1 MYSRL
6 MYAALKVESV
16 ENTMVKPDTFF
27 PIISQ
32 DIVTQYGSVASM
44 PIIGNRTERIN
55 PIKNLIEAPSG
66 SIGLQ
71 LEPKTLGHFLRAVF
85 GAVSSGRYWAISSV
99 SGTFTVGETVTA
111 SVSGATATVVAVSA
125 EGDYMLTG
133 AITGTPVAGQTLTG
147 GTSGATATI
156 VTPGTSTVYGH
167 EFKAPQSTLPTYT
180 LEIGYDDMAYRFG
193 GLRFNGLNPISQN
206 DNIMTAEVMVTARS
220 EFKHARVT
228 SAVTAGAGSK
238 TIPLDQTTGLTTS
251 DTIKV
256 FRPSTGAF
264 LDFSAASTKTHT
276 PATIPGETSIT
287 VTNLETALAIGDLI
301 VLAPQTP
308 SYSLGKEFSWIG
320 GSVVRAGSTMATAI
334 TASAA
339 SIEAYTLQIMNE
351 IEARHAAN
359 GTNLVNRFPS
369 KNHLKKFSGEGT
381 IRKAYL
387 DQTFLDRMR
396 NSTQTSWHFVHTAE
410 QIGATSF
417 YNTLD
422 LRVPFSVLRAH
433 NPSFEQDALLDEE
446 MEFEIYRDSSAGYS
460 AKALLVNDTS
470 SY

>member
-6 MYAALKVESV
+6 TYAALKVEV
-16 ENTMVKPDTFF
+16 TENTMLKPDTFF
-27 PIISQ
+27 PIVSQ
-32 DIVTQYGSVASM
+32 DIVTQYSANASM

-71 LEPKTLGHFLRAVF
+71 LEPKTLGHFLRAIY
-85 GAVSSGRYWAISSV
+85 GAVTTGRYWSISGA
-99 SGTFTVGETVTA
+99 SGTFVAGETITA
-111 SVSGATATVVAVSA
+111 STSGATAVISAISA
-125 EGDYMLTG
+125 EADYILSG
-133 AITGTPVAGQTLTG
+133 AITGTPVAGQTITG

-156 VTPGTSTVYGH
+156 VAVSSSVYGH
-167 EFKAPQSTLPTYT
+167 EFKAPQSSLPTYT

-193 GLRFNGLNPISQN
+193 GVRFNAFNPVSQN
-206 DNIMTAEVMVTARS
+206 DNIMTAEVMVMARS

-228 SAVTAGAGSK
+228 AAVTAGAGAK

-264 LDFSAASTKTHT
+264 LDFVSAGVKTHA

-287 VTNLETALAIGDLI
+287 VTNLETALAVGDLV

-308 SYSLGKEFSWIG
+308 SYTLGKEFSWIG
-320 GSVVRAGSTMATAI
+320 GSVVRAASTMAAAVA
-334 TASAA
+334 ASAA

-351 IEARHAAN
+351 LEARHAAN

-369 KNHLKKFSGEGT
+369 KNHLKKFTGEGT
-381 IRKAYL
+381 VKKAYL

-396 NSTQTSWHFVHTAE
+396 NNTQTAWQFVHTGD
-410 QIGATSF
+410 QISATGI
-417 YNTLD
+417 YYTLD
-422 LRVPFSVLRAH
+422 LRVPFSVLRPH
-433 NPSFEQDALLDEE
+433 SPSFEQDALLDEE
-446 MEFEIYRDSSAGYS
+446 MEFDIYRDSTAGYS
-460 AKALLVNDTS
+460 AKALLVNEITA
-470 SY
+470 Y

>member
-1 MYSRL
+1 

-16 ENTMVKPDTFF
+16 ENAMVKPDTFF
-27 PIISQ
+27 PIVSQ
-32 DIVTQYGSVASM
+32 DIVTQYGAIASS
-44 PIIGNRTERIN
+44 PILGSRTERIN
-55 PIKNLIEAPSG
+55 PIKNIIEAPSG

-71 LEPKTLGHFLRAVF
+71 LEPKTLGHFLRAIF

-99 SGTFTVGETVTA
+99 SGTFTIGETVTA
-111 SVSGATATVVAVSA
+111 STSGATATVIAVSA

-133 AITGTPVAGQTLTG
+133 AITGSPLAGQTLTG
-147 GTSGATATI
+147 GSSGATATI

-193 GLRFNGLNPISQN
+193 GVSFHALNPLSQN
-206 DNIMTAEVMVTARS
+206 DNIMTAEVSVMARS

-228 SAVTAGAGSK
+228 AAVTSGSGTK

-287 VTNLETALAIGDLI
+287 VTNLQTSLAVGDLI

-308 SYSLGKEFSWIG
+308 SYSLAKEFSWIG
-320 GSVVRAGSTMATAI
+320 GSVVRAASTISSAI
-334 TASAA
+334 AASGA
-339 SIEAYTLQIMNE
+339 SIESYSLQITNE
-351 IEARHAAN
+351 LESRHAAN

-369 KNHLKKFSGEGT
+369 KNHLKKFTGEGSVQ
-381 IRKAYL
+381 KAYL
-387 DQTFLDRMR
+387 DQTYLDRMR
-396 NSTQTSWHFVHTAE
+396 ASTQTAWQFQHVAD
-410 QIGATSF
+410 QIGSTSF
-417 YNTLD
+417 YHTFD
-422 LRVPFSVLRAH
+422 VRVPYSVLRPH
-433 NPSFEQDALLDEE
+433 NPTFENDTVLDEE
-446 MEFEIYRDSSAGYS
+446 IEFEIYRDTSAGYT